1 MAHVRTQIREAFK
14 DALEAAVGAAGYT
27 VFASRKYSVNVD
39 DGRGYVDIM
48 VGNDQTEVARSTIG
62 STRKARIH
70 TASVYIR
77 VQRSAFSEAL
87 DDELDADEVFV
98 VGAVHDYDWVE
109 LLEEEPELLQVNFVD
124 ANDSRGVAVGTIVI
138 RFDVEYR
145 INYDAPETVI
155 D

>member
-14 DALEAAVGAAGYT
+14 TALEGATGAADYT
-27 VFASRKYSVNVD
+27 VFASRKYSLNVAED
-39 DGRGYVDIM
+39 HGYVDIM
-48 VGNDQTEVARSTIG
+48 IGNDQTEVARSTMG

-77 VQRSAFSEAL
+77 VQRSALSDNL
-87 DDELDADEVFV
+87 DDDLDADEVFV
-98 VGAVHDYDWVE
+98 VNAIHDHDWTG
-109 LLEEEPELLQVNFVD
+109 LLEEEPELLQVNFAD
-124 ANDSRGVAVGTIVI
+124 SNDSRGVAVGTIVI